1 MRSAIADNSV
11 VLSIV
16 SPLFVYCFFGV
27 VYNWSDFTHS
37 SEESMKLTPGKL
49 AGLRKVS
56 NERGVIA
63 AAAMDQR
70 GSLQKSLAKEKGGD
84 VGHAMMEEFKSLVT
98 EVLTPHASAILL
110 DPEWGLPASKRRAK
124 NAGLL
129 LAYEKT
135 GYDKTGPG
143 RLGDLLEHWSVRRLK
158 EAGADCLK
166 ILLYYTPFD
175 PKDVNDKKHA
185 WVERIGD
192 ECRANDIPYFLEFV
206 GYEEGADEKGLDY
219 AKKKPEIV
227 AESMKEFSK
236 DRYGVDVLKV
246 EVPVN
251 MKYVEDAKAYGG
263 QKAYSR
269 TEAKGL
275 FLKAATATTKPF
287 IYLSAGVSNA
297 EFTEA
302 LELAAES
309 GVKFNGVLCGRATW
323 KEGIPIYAK
332 LGANAFRDWL
342 QSEGVKNIN
351 NVNDRLKAA
360 TSWYSIYG
368 VEPALVGA

>member
-1 MRSAIADNSV
+1 
-11 VLSIV
+11 
-16 SPLFVYCFFGV
+16 
-27 VYNWSDFTHS
+27 
-37 SEESMKLTPGKL
+37 MKITPGKL
-49 AGLRKVS
+49 AGLKAVS

-70 GSLQKSLAKEKGGD
+70 GSLQKSLAKEKGSD
-84 VGHAMMEEFKSLVT
+84 VSDAMMEEFKILVT

-143 RLGDLLEHWSVRRLK
+143 RLGDLLNHWSARRLK
-158 EAGADCLK
+158 EAGADCVK

-175 PKDVNDKKHA
+175 PKDINDQKHA

-206 GYEEGADEKGLDY
+206 GYEEGADEKGVEY
-219 AKKKPEIV
+219 AKKKPQIV
-227 AESMKEFSK
+227 MESMKEFSK

-251 MKYVEDAKAYGG
+251 MKWVEGAKCYGG
-263 QKAYSR
+263 QKAYSKQ
-269 TEAKGL
+269 EAMN
-275 FLKAATATTKPF
+275 FFRQAAQVSSKPF

-297 EFTEA
+297 EFTES
-302 LELAAES
+302 LEMAAEA
-309 GVKFNGVLCGRATW
+309 GVRFNGVLCGRATW
-323 KEGIPIYAK
+323 KEGIPVYAK
-332 LGANAFRDWL
+332 QGAEAFRKWL
-342 QSEGVKNIN
+342 QTEGVKNIN

-360 TSWYSIYG
+360 TSWHAIYG
-368 VEPALVGA
+368 VEPAMAHV

>member
-1 MRSAIADNSV
+1 
-11 VLSIV
+11 
-16 SPLFVYCFFGV
+16 
-27 VYNWSDFTHS
+27 
-37 SEESMKLTPGKL
+37 MKLTPGKL

-56 NERGVIA
+56 NEHGVIA

-70 GSLQKSLAKEKGGD
+70 GSLQKSLAKEKGGEVSD
-84 VGHAMMEEFKSLVT
+84 AMMEEFKTLVT

-143 RLGDLLEHWSVRRLK
+143 RLGDLLDHWSARRLK
-158 EAGADCLK
+158 EAGADCVK
-166 ILLYYTPFD
+166 ILLYYSPFD
-175 PKDVNDKKHA
+175 PKDTNDKKHA

-206 GYEEGADEKGLDY
+206 GYEEGADEKGLEY
-219 AKKKPEIV
+219 AKKKPHIV
-227 AESMKEFSK
+227 TESMREFSK

-251 MKYVEDAKAYGG
+251 MKFVEGTKSFGG
-263 QKAYSR
+263 QKAY
-269 TEAKGL
+269 TKQEAIDL
-275 FLKAATATTKPF
+275 FHQAANVATRPF

-297 EFTEA
+297 EFSET
-302 LELAAES
+302 LELAGES
-309 GVKFNGVLCGRATW
+309 KVKFNGVLCGRATW
-323 KEGIPIYAK
+323 KDGIPIYAK
-332 LGANAFRDWL
+332 QGAAAFRSWL
-342 QSEGVKNIN
+342 ETEGVKNIN
-351 NVNDRLKAA
+351 NVNSKLKAA
-360 TSWYSIYG
+360 TSWFSIYG
-368 VEPALVGA
+368 VEPVLAGA